1 MELIMLQDKTTIA
14 AAARLIG
21 ETLQVHYAIDPEPIF
36 KKAGIDTG
44 KLAVSGARYPW
55 MAMQRLWIAAAEAAG
70 DPCFGLAVGRNIRP
84 TTFHALGFSWIA
96 SHTLLES
103 LQRLVR
109 YARLLT
115 TGPLKL
121 SLTAK
126 DDSWILQNA
135 IRQEGLPGANQISI
149 DAFVMA
155 VIALCRQTSNE
166 HFSPKAIYFC
176 SHDRTHTDTYVQA
189 FNAPVFFDAPDG
201 QMVFDKA
208 TIEAPLPGDNL
219 ELALANDRIAEDYIE
234 ALDPS
239 TVSTAVRKLLIE
251 LLPTGDANQD
261 AIARQMNRSLS
272 TLQRQLSAEG
282 TNYKDIRELTRRD
295 LAEQYVREGHYSLS
309 QIAYLLGFS
318 DQSNFSRAFR
328 RWTGHSPG
336 AYAKAPHG
344 AASES

>member
-1 MELIMLQDKTTIA
+1 
-14 AAARLIG
+14 
-21 ETLQVHYAIDPEPIF
+21 
-36 KKAGIDTG
+36 
-44 KLAVSGARYPW
+44 
-55 MAMQRLWIAAAEAAG
+55 
-70 DPCFGLAVGRNIRP
+70 
-84 TTFHALGFSWIA
+84 
-96 SHTLLES
+96 
-103 LQRLVR
+103 
-109 YARLLT
+109 
-115 TGPLKL
+115 
-121 SLTAK
+121 
-126 DDSWILQNA
+126 
-135 IRQEGLPGANQISI
+135 
-149 DAFVMA
+149 
-155 VIALCRQTSNE
+155 
-166 HFSPKAIYFC
+166 
-176 SHDRTHTDTYVQA
+176 
-189 FNAPVFFDAPDG
+189 
-201 QMVFDKA
+201 VFDKA
-208 TIEAPLPGDNL
+208 TVEAPLPGDNL

-295 LAEQYVREGHYSLS
+295 LAEQYVREGRYSLS

>member
-1 MELIMLQDKTTIA
+1 MLHDKTTIA

-21 ETLQVHYAIDPEPIF
+21 ETLRIQYAIDPEPIF
-36 KKAGIDTG
+36 RKAGISTE

-55 MAMQRLWIAAAEAAG
+55 MAMQRLWLAAAEAAG
-70 DPCFGLAVGRNIRP
+70 DPCFGLSVGRNIRP

-109 YARLLT
+109 YSRLIT
-115 TGPLKL
+115 TAPLNL
-121 SLTAK
+121 SLST
-126 DDSWILQNA
+126 DQNTWILHTT
-135 IRQEGLPGANQISI
+135 IRQEGLPGANQIAI

-155 VIALCRQTSNE
+155 TIGLCRQTTNE
-166 HFSPKAIYFC
+166 HFCPNAVYFC
-176 SHDRTHTDTYVQA
+176 HHDHDFDHIDTYIQA
-189 FNAPVFFDAPDG
+189 FGAPVFFAEPDARI
-201 QMVFDKA
+201 VFDKA
-208 TIEAPLPGDNL
+208 TLEAALPGDNL

-282 TNYKDIRELTRRD
+282 TNYKDIREHTRRD
-295 LAEQYVREGHYSLS
+295 LAEQYVREGRYSLS

-328 RWTGHSPG
+328 RWTGLSPG
-336 AYAKAPHG
+336 AYAKAPRG
-344 AASES
+344 IASEI